1 MDVAEALWN
10 LYIYAR
16 LHTTMIYCVANYQN
30 PVPTFHPALGIPRVD
45 IAEKERERKVFPHWK
60 GPGADTGIGTG
71 TH

>member
-1 MDVAEALWN
+1 MEVAEALWN

-16 LHTTMIYCVANYQN
+16 LHTTMIYCVANYQD

-45 IAEKERERKVFPHWK
+45 ITEKEREIPPHWK